1 MKPKNSNQRI
11 VDLTFRSRHA
21 AWREGLLGML
31 FFRQA
36 GAEHPSVLYCGA
48 QGIQGELVRPARAA
62 IASLDAV
69 LCAFPIPALH
79 VRVETDRSVQA
90 ASRRD
95 PFVPG
100 VHQAIQR
107 FAGNRSRNANCPRLI
122 EMGNGCALSLSLNR
136 PIMSFPTGF
145 SVRHH
150 TERATR
156 RHHIR
161 RMRSALPCA
170 IFSRSTSLIESVLR
184 NSIPAVFGSY
194 GQSTANRIL
203 SAPSASSVH
212 RNAGSYQLPL
222 VVTSRLSFRYSS
234 GVFLRPRRA
243 AARQV

>member
-1 MKPKNSNQRI
+1 MSAPLGNGVEGVERGGVRSMKRRMS
-11 VDLTFRSRHA
+11 
-21 AWREGLLGML
+21 
-31 FFRQA
+31 FFFFQA
-36 GAEHPSVLYCGA
+36 ED
-48 QGIQGELVRPARAA
+48 GIRDYKVTGVQACPLPISSPA
-62 IASLDAV
+62 
-69 LCAFPIPALH
+69 PALH
-79 VRVETDRSVQA
+79 VRVESDRSVQA
-90 ASRRD
+90 PSRRD
-95 PFVPG
+95 PLVPG

-107 FAGNRSRNANCPRLI
+107 FAGNRSRNANRPWLI
-122 EMGNGCALSLSLNR
+122 ERGNDGGLSLSHHRL
-136 PIMSFPTGF
+136 IITFPTGLLCA
-145 SVRHH
+145 SPHA
-150 TERATR
+150 E
-156 RHHIR
+156 HHIR